1 MGIGNL
7 IQDIWIIYE
16 FEGEVAQE
24 YIRQMFKDKII
35 PEKYRKKRTSLACA
49 LLKIL

>member
-1 MGIGNL
+1 MDNR
-7 IQDIWIIYE
+7 YE

-35 PEKYRKKRTSLACA
+35 PEKYRKKG
-49 LLKIL
+49 